1 MLQKGSPPADALN
14 PVRVTDYSAIISEVL
29 IGIGYSIYATAIWG
43 SIPYTVPEKV
53 LGSAFGMTTAI
64 QNSGLVVAPLI
75 VSYLIGKDKQQ
86 PTSEYPEG

>member
-1 MLQKGSPPADALN
+1 MIQKGSPPAN
-14 PVRVTDYSAIISEVL
+14 PLDPLAVRVPDYSALISEVL

-53 LGSAFGMTTAI
+53 IGSAFGMTTAL

-75 VSYLIGKDKQQ
+75 VSYLIG
-86 PTSEYPEG
+86 